1 MIMTNLDS
9 FRVLTYNVRSL
20 RKNFDFF
27 LCQLE
32 TLNAKPHVIILTEIW
47 IYQEET
53 NLYSIDGYK
62 SVFNCNNK
70 NRSGG
75 VVAYVAENLGIVNL
89 HCLDFTVADVAYFS
103 VDISNTKHNLLAI
116 YRSPSKCTHTFIT
129 ELKTF
134 LEREK
139 HKRVI
144 VTGDINIDIFKTHN
158 LSREAQNYL
167 ENFAEHGFIQ
177 FSNGTTRNVTLS
189 LSDQSQRND
198 CTEVDHFFVRDNN
211 TQAWS
216 LETLKWNLTDHFG
229 LLMTKQNAVRKNDR
243 ITSTKKEINYA
254 LLDDQIA
261 TTSFD
266 FIYQD
271 TNI

>member
-1 MIMTNLDS
+1 
-9 FRVLTYNVRSL
+9 
-20 RKNFDFF
+20 
-27 LCQLE
+27 
-32 TLNAKPHVIILTEIW
+32 
-47 IYQEET
+47 
-53 NLYSIDGYK
+53 
-62 SVFNCNNK
+62 
-70 NRSGG
+70 
-75 VVAYVAENLGIVNL
+75 
-89 HCLDFTVADVAYFS
+89 
-103 VDISNTKHNLLAI
+103 
-116 YRSPSKCTHTFIT
+116 
-129 ELKTF
+129 
-134 LEREK
+134 
-139 HKRVI
+139 
-144 VTGDINIDIFKTHN
+144 
-158 LSREAQNYL
+158 EAQNYL

-177 FSNGTTRNVTLS
+177 FSNGITRNVTLS

-271 TNI
+271 TNIELIFDRFHRTLRQSVEQATQEKASVSSKKFRKPWMNAELLEKIRRRDKLVGLSKRFPNDEILRKYTKDFTLQVKKSIETTKGYSQNCSS